1 MNEQNIYLK
10 NLIEN
15 IKKNDEDSLRK
26 VINLFETYMRMLSKN
41 NGSYIYDELLEE
53 LLKLILII
61 NLEKENLFAYIKV
74 CLKNYS
80 IKLIRDQNKR
90 IEIDELQNI
99 IFYKKDNVDRVS
111 KEDKLES
118 YLNDKEL
125 LKKLFPENL
134 KEDEKLLLIE
144 YYINHKSISELMK
157 LTSKKRFTIY
167 MKLRSSKNKV
177 EDYILKEVSI

>member
-1 MNEQNIYLK
+1 
-10 NLIEN
+10 
-15 IKKNDEDSLRK
+15 
-26 VINLFETYMRMLSKN
+26 MRMLSKN

-99 IFYKKDNVDRVS
+99 IFYEKDNVDRVS

-144 YYINHKSISELMK
+144 YYINHKSIS
-157 LTSKKRFTIY
+157 
-167 MKLRSSKNKV
+167 
-177 EDYILKEVSI
+177 